1 MALKDE
7 VELYSPSKS
16 FSVNCCVKSSP
27 PVRGS
32 FGASSSPL
40 EEFMVQGLK
49 RIRKGKFNI
58 YIFNIIKRNYRPS
71 HTYRMVFNNTI
82 LRCILIGLGIS
93 FLSVIGVSV
102 TVASPKAALVP
113 ILTQT

>member
-1 MALKDE
+1 
-7 VELYSPSKS
+7 
-16 FSVNCCVKSSP
+16 
-27 PVRGS
+27 
-32 FGASSSPL
+32 
-40 EEFMVQGLK
+40 
-49 RIRKGKFNI
+49 
-58 YIFNIIKRNYRPS
+58 
-71 HTYRMVFNNTI
+71 MVFNNTI